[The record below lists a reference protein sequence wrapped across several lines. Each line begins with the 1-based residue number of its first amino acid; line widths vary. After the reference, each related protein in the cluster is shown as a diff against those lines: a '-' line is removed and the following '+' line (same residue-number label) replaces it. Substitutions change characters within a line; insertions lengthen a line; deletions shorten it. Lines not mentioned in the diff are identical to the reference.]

1 MNKMLRKV
9 NDKENKQVE
18 KFDRV
23 VGYKEI
29 KDELMQLRK
38 FLHQIDTYRKFG
50 VRIPRGVLLYG
61 EPGVGKTVMA
71 RSIADDGI
79 ALVEVRAADC
89 CENDTVSRLQSAF
102 EQARNQA
109 PSILLLDELD
119 KIAGTSMNFFME
131 SNDDTRKVLLQELDK
146 LTANDGVLVVATCN
160 DLSELGDALVRSG
173 RFDRIINVEGPTE
186 KERKLILQCYFDKLK
201 LKVTASCKEL
211 ARITPCYTGAEL
223 ECIVNESGLV
233 AMNGNHEVTM
243 SIVQKV
249 INKLAFHG
257 GVVSDKHQVAV
268 HEAGHALVALILSPD
283 NLFGASVIS
292 QGSSAGHVQFVGREE
307 LRTSQDEE
315 DAIAVMLAG
324 RVAEREVLGK
334 IYLGSRS
341 DLNRAYKKASNLVVD
356 NAIYGY
362 QYFLGENEKN
372 MPGVPIPASVKEKIF
387 EVLNRMDAV
396 ATDIIKKH
404 RKTLDVIVSELE
416 KKLVLDRKDLVA
428 ILKSDK
434 NLA

>member
-1 MNKMLRKV
+1 M
-9 NDKENKQVE
+9 
-18 KFDRV
+18 
-23 VGYKEI
+23 
-29 KDELMQLRK
+29 
-38 FLHQIDTYRKFG
+38 
-50 VRIPRGVLLYG
+50 
-61 EPGVGKTVMA
+61 
-71 RSIADDGI
+71 
-79 ALVEVRAADC
+79 
-89 CENDTVSRLQSAF
+89 
-102 EQARNQA
+102 
-109 PSILLLDELD
+109 
-119 KIAGTSMNFFME
+119 
-131 SNDDTRKVLLQELDK
+131 
-146 LTANDGVLVVATCN
+146 
-160 DLSELGDALVRSG
+160 
-173 RFDRIINVEGPTE
+173 
-186 KERKLILQCYFDKLK
+186 
-201 LKVTASCKEL
+201 
-211 ARITPCYTGAEL
+211 
-223 ECIVNESGLV
+223 
-233 AMNGNHEVTM
+233 
-243 SIVQKV
+243 
-249 INKLAFHG
+249 
-257 GVVSDKHQVAV
+257 
-268 HEAGHALVALILSPD
+268 
-283 NLFGASVIS
+283 
-292 QGSSAGHVQFVGREE
+292 QFVGREE